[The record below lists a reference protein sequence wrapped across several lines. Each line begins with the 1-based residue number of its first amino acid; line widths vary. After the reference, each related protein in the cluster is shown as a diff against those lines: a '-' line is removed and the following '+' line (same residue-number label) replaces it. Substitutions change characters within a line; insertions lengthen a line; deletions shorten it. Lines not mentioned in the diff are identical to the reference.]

1 MRYLIV
7 NADDFGRSPGVNQG
21 VIKAHE
27 HGIVTSA
34 SLMVRWPAAAEAAA
48 YGRTQPNLSLGLHID
63 LGEWIYREDAWVALY
78 EVVSLDDFTAVADEV
93 DYQLAAFRALV
104 GRNPSHIDSH
114 QHVHRSE
121 PVHSVLVEIARKL
134 AVPLRQYS
142 PEVRYCGDFYG
153 QTAKGL
159 SLPGVTSV
167 KGLIQILSALPPGV
181 TELGCHPG
189 MGNDVDSMYRGE
201 RVEEVK
207 VLCDPGVRKA
217 IAAEGLELCSFG
229 DVAAHLVGARP

>member
-1 MRYLIV
+1 MRYLII

-21 VIKAHE
+21 IIEAHE
-27 HGIVTSA
+27 RGIVTSA
-34 SLMVRWPAAAEAAA
+34 SLMVRWPAATEAAA
-48 YGRTQPNLSLGLHID
+48 YGRTHPNFSLGLHID

-78 EVVSLDDFTAVADEV
+78 EVVSLDDIAVVADEV
-93 DYQLAAFRALV
+93 DRQLAAFRALV
-104 GRNPSHIDSH
+104 SRDPTHIDSH

-121 PVHSVLVEIARKL
+121 PVHSVLVKIARKL

-142 PEVRYCGDFYG
+142 SEVRYCGNFYG

-167 KGLIQILSALPPGV
+167 EGLIKILSALPPGV

-189 MGNDVDSMYRGE
+189 LGSDVDSMYRTE
-201 RVEEVK
+201 RVEEVR
-207 VLCDPGVRKA
+207 VLCDPRVRKA
-217 IAAEGLELCSFG
+217 IAGDGIELCSFA
-229 DVAAHLVGARP
+229 DVVSRLMGIGL

>member
-21 VIKAHE
+21 IIEAHE
-27 HGIVTSA
+27 RGIVTSA

-48 YGRTQPNLSLGLHID
+48 YSRGHPKLSLGLHID
-63 LGEWIYREDAWVALY
+63 LGEWVYRDETWVALY
-78 EVVSLDDFTAVADEV
+78 EVVPLDDITAVADEV
-93 DYQLAAFRALV
+93 DRQLAAFRALL
-104 GRNPSHIDSH
+104 GKDPTHIDSH

-142 PEVRYCGDFYG
+142 PEVRYCGNFYG

-167 KGLIQILSALPPGV
+167 EGLINILSALPQGV

-189 MGNDVDSMYRGE
+189 LGSDVDSMYRSE

-207 VLCDPGVRKA
+207 VLCDPMVQKA
-217 IAAEGLELCSFG
+217 IAAEAIGLCSFG
-229 DVAAHLVGARP
+229 DVTARLVGARP